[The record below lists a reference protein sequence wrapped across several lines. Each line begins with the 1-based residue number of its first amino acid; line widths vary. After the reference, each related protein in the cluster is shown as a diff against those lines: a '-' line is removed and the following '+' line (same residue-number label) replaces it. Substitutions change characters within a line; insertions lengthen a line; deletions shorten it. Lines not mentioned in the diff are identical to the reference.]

1 MFGFKT
7 IFNQLIEARRDN
19 EALLARIVK
28 ANSNSDIEYLAMMT
42 NNELEQEETDDAGE
56 EI

>member
-7 IFNQLIEARRDN
+7 IFNQLMEARRDN
-19 EALLARIVK
+19 EALLAGIVK
-28 ANSNSDIEYLAMMT
+28 ANSDIEYLAMMT
-42 NNELEQEETDDAGE
+42 DNELEQEETDDAGE

>member
-19 EALLARIVK
+19 EGLLA
-28 ANSNSDIEYLAMMT
+28 NSDIEYLAMMT
-42 NNELEQEETDDAGE
+42 DNELEQEETDNART

>member
-28 ANSNSDIEYLAMMT
+28 ANSDIEYLAMRT
-42 NNELEQEETDDAGE
+42 NKEFDQEDTDDAGE

>member
-19 EALLARIVK
+19 EALLAK
-28 ANSNSDIEYLAMMT
+28 NCKS
-42 NNELEQEETDDAGE
+42 ELRYRVSCDDD
-56 EI
+56 

>member
-1 MFGFKT
+1 MSVVKSKRGKSKFEV
-7 IFNQLIEARRDN
+7 L
-19 EALLARIVK
+19 VK
-28 ANSNSDIEYLAMMT
+28 ANSDIEYLAMMT